1 MRSLTTMLVVIGL
14 MSSACTSGSDS
25 TSSLSPTST
34 SGSQATTSVADV
46 TGTPVAGDLVID
58 IVAPQPLSIHF
69 AITELS
75 GGNLVAPVRL
85 EARVEAPAGETV
97 SIAWT
102 SDIDGP
108 LGVGSPLEAELSNG
122 GSDVASHQIT
132 ATATSSAGSQGSATI
147 ELIVQVPSN

>member
-1 MRSLTTMLVVIGL
+1 MRLLATMLVVIGL

-25 TSSLSPTST
+25 TSSLSPTSSASPT
-34 SGSQATTSVADV
+34 TTSVADV
-46 TGTPVAGDLVID
+46 TGNTLAGDLGID

-69 AITELS
+69 AITELP
-75 GGNLVAPVRL
+75 GGDLAAAVRL
-85 EARVEAPAGETV
+85 EARVEAPVGETV

-108 LGVGSPLEAELSNG
+108 LGVGSPLAAELSNG
-122 GSDVASHQIT
+122 GSDVASHQVT
-132 ATATSSAGSQGSATI
+132 ATATSSGGSQGSATI